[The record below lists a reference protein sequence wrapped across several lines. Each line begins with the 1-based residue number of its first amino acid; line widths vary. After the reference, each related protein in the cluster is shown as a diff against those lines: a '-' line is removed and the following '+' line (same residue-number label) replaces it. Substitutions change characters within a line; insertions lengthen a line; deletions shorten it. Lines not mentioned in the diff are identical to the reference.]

1 MRKKLILILF
11 ILATSPILAQN
22 DNLWKTLAKVEIEKK
37 LDETLNF
44 EVDFPT
50 FSEEVK
56 KLDGQT
62 IELKGWM
69 IPLEELQGESY
80 FVLSSLP
87 FANCF
92 FCGGAGPETVAE
104 VFASDKI
111 KYTDKRITVRGK
123 LKINADDP
131 MKLMY
136 ILQEAEIVD

>member
-1 MRKKLILILF
+1 MVRICIVILSF
-11 ILATSPILAQN
+11 VCVSSFAQN
-22 DNLWKTLAKVEIEKK
+22 ENLWKTLAKVDIEKK
-37 LDETLNF
+37 FDETLNF
-44 EVDFPT
+44 EVDYPT

-62 IELKGWM
+62 IELQGWM
-69 IPLEELQGESY
+69 IPLEELQGETY

-104 VFASDKI
+104 VFSKDKI
-111 KYTDKRITVRGK
+111 KYTEKRITVRGR

-136 ILQEAEIVD
+136 ILQQAEIVD